1 MRIGKLVAILS
12 VLALVALGACNKK
25 KEGEG
30 GGEATA
36 GGGGGASGGGG
47 GGGGGE
53 MTAEAFFQDFT
64 SLKGMDAINKY
75 KDGVVVSG
83 TVLRTGEEG
92 DGSMFVHLDAGGGKW
107 VALAFTDKGAAAK
120 AKGVKQGDSLK
131 AKCKVGGA
139 ADTYVMNT
147 DCELM

>member
-1 MRIGKLVAILS
+1 MRIPKLVQSLS
-12 VLALVALGACNKK
+12 VVVAVLALVALGACGKK

-30 GGEATA
+30 GGGGETA
-36 GGGGGASGGGG
+36 SGGTGGGAA
-47 GGGGGE
+47 E
-53 MTAEAFFQDFT
+53 MTADAFFKDFT

-83 TVLRTGEEG
+83 PVLRTGEEG

-107 VALAFTDKGAAAK
+107 IALSFTDKGAAAK

-131 AKCKVGGA
+131 ARCKVGGA
-139 ADTYVMNT
+139 DANYVMNT

>member
-1 MRIGKLVAILS
+1 MRISKLVTCLGVVAL
-12 VLALVALGACNKK
+12 LALGGCGKK

-30 GGEATA
+30 GGGETASGGA
-36 GGGGGASGGGG
+36 GGGA
-47 GGGGGE
+47 GE
-53 MTAEAFFQDFT
+53 MTADAFYKDST

-83 TVLRTGEEG
+83 PVLRTGEEG

-107 VALAFTDKGAAAK
+107 IALSFTDKGAAAK

-139 ADTYVMNT
+139 DANYVMNT

>member
-1 MRIGKLVAILS
+1 MRIPKLVQSLS
-12 VLALVALGACNKK
+12 VVVAVLALVALGACGKK

-30 GGEATA
+30 GGGGETA
-36 GGGGGASGGGG
+36 CGGTGGGAA
-47 GGGGGE
+47 E
-53 MTAEAFFQDFT
+53 MTADAFFKDFT

-83 TVLRTGEEG
+83 PVLRTGEEG

-107 VALAFTDKGAAAK
+107 IALSFTDKGAAAK

-131 AKCKVGGA
+131 ARCKVGGA
-139 ADTYVMNT
+139 DANYVMNT

>member
-1 MRIGKLVAILS
+1 MRIPKLVQSLS
-12 VLALVALGACNKK
+12 VVVAVLALVALGACGKK

-30 GGEATA
+30 GG
-36 GGGGGASGGGG
+36 GGETASGGSGG
-47 GGGGGE
+47 AAE
-53 MTAEAFFQDFT
+53 MTADAFFKDFT

-83 TVLRTGEEG
+83 PVLRTGEEG

-107 VALAFTDKGAAAK
+107 IALSFTDKGAAAK

-131 AKCKVGGA
+131 ARCKVGGA
-139 ADTYVMNT
+139 DANYVMNT

>member
-1 MRIGKLVAILS
+1 MRIAKLTAILA

-30 GGEATA
+30 GGEATPS
-36 GGGGGASGGGG
+36 GGGA
-47 GGGGGE
+47 GGGE
-53 MTAEAFFQDFT
+53 MTAEAFYQDFT

-83 TVLRTGEEG
+83 AVLRTGEEG

-107 VALAFTDKGAAAK
+107 VALTFTDKGAAAK
-120 AKGVKQGDSLK
+120 AKGVKQGDPLK
-131 AKCKVGGA
+131 ARCKVGGA

>member
-1 MRIGKLVAILS
+1 MRIPKLVQSLS
-12 VLALVALGACNKK
+12 VVVAMLALVALGACGKK

-30 GGEATA
+30 GGGGETA
-36 GGGGGASGGGG
+36 AGGSGGGGGA
-47 GGGGGE
+47 E
-53 MTAEAFFQDFT
+53 MTADAFFKDFT

-83 TVLRTGEEG
+83 PVLRTGEEG

-107 VALAFTDKGAAAK
+107 IALSFTDKGAAAK

-139 ADTYVMNT
+139 DANYVMNT

>member
-1 MRIGKLVAILS
+1 MRISKLIVVLG
-12 VLALVALGACNKK
+12 VLALLAFAGCNKK

-30 GGEATA
+30 GTGTGSGTDTA
-36 GGGGGASGGGG
+36 G

-53 MTAEAFFQDFT
+53 MTAPDFYKDFT
-64 SLKGMDAINKY
+64 SLKGMDVINKY

-92 DGSMFVHLDAGGGKW
+92 DGSMFVHLDAGDGKW
-107 VALAFTDKGAAAK
+107 VALSFADKGAAAK
-120 AKGVKQGDSLK
+120 AKGVKQGDAVK

-139 ADTYVMNT
+139 DANYVMNT
-147 DCELM
+147 DCELQ

>member
-1 MRIGKLVAILS
+1 MRIPKLVQSLS
-12 VLALVALGACNKK
+12 VVVAVLALVALGACGKK

-30 GGEATA
+30 GGGGETA
-36 GGGGGASGGGG
+36 SGGTGGGAA
-47 GGGGGE
+47 E
-53 MTAEAFFQDFT
+53 MTADAFFKDFT

-83 TVLRTGEEG
+83 PVLRTGEEG

-107 VALAFTDKGAAAK
+107 VALGFADKGAAAK
-120 AKGVKQGDSLK
+120 AKGVKQGDAVK

-139 ADTYVMNT
+139 DANYVMNT
-147 DCELM
+147 DCELQ